1 MALVQAGMGLTRVV
15 VLVGTGVA
23 GSLVLRNGRLSEV
36 LGELQVRRICWPRAA
51 PLSHLEEIL
60 DKGSKG
66 KGGGEGES
74 SIDEALLSQ
83 VNFDTSSFGIAN
95 KAMDL
100 AFYSSVGLVQTLV
113 QWMTNTIRN
122 LSMEVRQISS
132 SRSVTVVSGGSGQ
145 TGLSGL
151 IIPVATVGALG
162 YGYMWW
168 KGISFSDLMYVTKR
182 NMANAVSSMTKHLE
196 QVQSSLAAAKRHLT
210 QRIEK
215 LDDKLDQQK
224 ALSGQIRDDVT
235 DARLKLENIG
245 SEIRN
250 IKDLVWGLD
259 GKIDSMEAKQDF
271 SCAGVMYLCQFIEQ
285 SGGKL
290 PERLE
295 GPKVTRK
302 RFGGQKLI
310 QGLQLAIESGNFDK
324 SAIESLLDNTDS
336 SDKISRSSSIKSV
349 NQGKEL
355 ESQSLSSASRV
366 RPFDLLACGGIRR
379 RRLKEASGA
388 AARATVVVSAVT
400 TVYRSRLVASDKDLL
415 IDVTWSR
422 SPDGSALS
430 VVVHESA
437 TTTRRRASCTRRRA
451 AARSRRSRPRAAERS
466 RGCGRSCGSPSPPP
480 PPS

>member
-15 VLVGTGVA
+15 VLVGAGVA
-23 GSLVLRNGRLSEV
+23 GSVVLRNGRLAEI
-36 LGELQVRRICWPRAA
+36 LGELQ
-51 PLSHLEEIL
+51 EIL
-60 DKGSKG
+60 DKGNKG

-74 SIDEALLSQ
+74 NIEEALASQ
-83 VNFDTSSFGIAN
+83 VRH
-95 KAMDL
+95 L
-100 AFYSSVGLVQTLV
+100 A
-113 QWMTNTIRN
+113 
-122 LSMEVRQISS
+122 MEVRRMSS
-132 SRSVTVVSGGSGQ
+132 PRPITVVSGGSGQ
-145 TGLSGL
+145 SGLSGL
-151 IIPVATVGALG
+151 IVPAATVGALG

-215 LDDKLDQQK
+215 LDDKLDLQK

-245 SEIRN
+245 SEMKN

-285 SGGKL
+285 NGGKL

-302 RFGGQKLI
+302 PFTGKKLI

-324 SAIESLLDNTDS
+324 GAIESLLDNTDS
-336 SDKISRSSSIKSV
+336 SDKISRSSSIKST
-349 NQGKEL
+349 
-355 ESQSLSSASRV
+355 S
-366 RPFDLLACGGIRR
+366 
-379 RRLKEASGA
+379 
-388 AARATVVVSAVT
+388 
-400 TVYRSRLVASDKDLL
+400 
-415 IDVTWSR
+415 
-422 SPDGSALS
+422 
-430 VVVHESA
+430 
-437 TTTRRRASCTRRRA
+437 
-451 AARSRRSRPRAAERS
+451 
-466 RGCGRSCGSPSPPP
+466 
-480 PPS
+480 

>member
-36 LGELQVRRICWPRAA
+36 LGELQ
-51 PLSHLEEIL
+51 EIL

-83 VNFDTSSFGIAN
+83 SVRLDISSP
-95 KAMDL
+95 
-100 AFYSSVGLVQTLV
+100 
-113 QWMTNTIRN
+113 IRN

-132 SRSVTVVSGGSGQ
+132 SRSVTVVNGGSGQ

-162 YGYMWW
+162 YGYMCGG
-168 KGISFSDLMYVTKR
+168 KYVFPGISFSDLMYVTKR

-245 SEIRN
+245 SEIKN

-302 RFGGQKLI
+302 PFGGQKLI
-310 QGLQLAIESGNFDK
+310 QGFATGH
-324 SAIESLLDNTDS
+324 
-336 SDKISRSSSIKSV
+336 
-349 NQGKEL
+349 
-355 ESQSLSSASRV
+355 RV
-366 RPFDLLACGGIRR
+366 REF
-379 RRLKEASGA
+379 
-388 AARATVVVSAVT
+388 
-400 TVYRSRLVASDKDLL
+400 
-415 IDVTWSR
+415 
-422 SPDGSALS
+422 
-430 VVVHESA
+430 
-437 TTTRRRASCTRRRA
+437 
-451 AARSRRSRPRAAERS
+451 
-466 RGCGRSCGSPSPPP
+466 
-480 PPS
+480 